1 MNEAPQ
7 AALRVALLADIND
20 RAEFR
25 ALLENEG
32 MEVVLDDGFELPLPA
47 SWNGADVL
55 LVGMSEQQDRCHVQ
69 SVLQQSPVPVLLSQG
84 GIGNSAIWQ
93 RRLVSKLQVLANRA
107 LPAATLDAQRSRPEL
122 RVIKGQNSDEA
133 GTPWLVVLGASMGGP
148 GAVARFLRTLPDDM
162 PVMLLLVQHI
172 SGAYQDLLAEQ
183 LDRCSNWPVAVL
195 GDEQSLAEG
204 EVWMVPSESAIQIDH
219 DQVVHRAEG
228 GWDSAHRPDI
238 NAVLQHVAQAFGT
251 RCGAIMFSGLGQDG
265 ASGCKA
271 IIEHGGFVWT
281 QDAESCAVPGLPDAT
296 RHACKVELTG
306 SPEQLAQALATRCQ
320 LDSASIN

>member
-7 AALRVALLADIND
+7 AAVRVALLADRNE

-32 MEVVLDDGFELPLPA
+32 MEVVLDDGFELPLPE

-69 SVLQQSPVPVLLSQG
+69 SVLQQSPVPVLLNQG
-84 GIGNSAIWQ
+84 GVGSSAIWQ
-93 RRLVSKLQVLANRA
+93 RRLVGTLQVLANRA
-107 LPAATLDAQRSRPEL
+107 FPAATLSTQRGRPEL
-122 RVIKGQNSDEA
+122 RVIQGQNSAEG
-133 GTPWLVVLGASMGGP
+133 GTPLLVVLGASMGGP
-148 GAVARFLRTLPDDM
+148 GAVARFLQALPDDM
-162 PVMLLLVQHI
+162 PVVLLLVQHI
-172 SGAYQDLLAEQ
+172 SGEYQDLLAEQ

-204 EVWMVPSESAIQIDH
+204 EVWMVPAENAIQVSTDR
-219 DQVVHRAEG
+219 VVRRAAG

-238 NAVLQHVAQAFGT
+238 NAVLQHVAKTFGT

-265 ASGCKA
+265 TLGCKA
-271 IIEHGGFVWT
+271 IVEHGGFVWA
-281 QDAESCAVPGLPDAT
+281 QDAESCAVPSLPDAT
-296 RHACKVELTG
+296 RQACKVELTG
-306 SPEQLAQALATRCQ
+306 TPEQLAQALATRCR
-320 LDSASIN
+320 LESASIN